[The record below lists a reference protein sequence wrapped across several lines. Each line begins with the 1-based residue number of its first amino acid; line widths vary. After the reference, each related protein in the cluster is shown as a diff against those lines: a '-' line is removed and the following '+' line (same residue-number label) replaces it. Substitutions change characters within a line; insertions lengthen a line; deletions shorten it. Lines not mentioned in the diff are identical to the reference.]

1 MKGGI
6 FPNGK
11 MTVKMFKLAKRY
23 LGAVRK
29 EIIIGQSAKLTE
41 AIFEV
46 IVPLIMAN
54 IVDKGINGGL
64 GKPYILKMGGILVL
78 LGALGLAFALI
89 CQYLASKASQSVG
102 TVIRSDMFRHINT
115 LSHSELDRLG
125 TPSLITRL
133 TNDINQVERAVAMFI
148 RLVVRAPFI
157 VIGSAVMAMSI
168 NLKMSIIFVVI
179 MPLVA
184 LVLYLIMSRSV
195 KYYKVIQKKLD
206 RISLVTREGLSGVRV
221 IRAFSR
227 QDTERKRFGD
237 ANDEYLDI
245 SLRVGRL
252 SALLNPLTYV
262 ILNLSIAFIV
272 YYGGTLVNIGDLTQG
287 EVIAFVNYMT
297 QISLAL
303 VVVANLV
310 VLFTKAA
317 ASSARINEVLETKP
331 SIVSGTAAEGTNSEN
346 AVEFTHVY
354 FSYNGSSEY
363 ALEDINFTAKKGE
376 TIGIIGGT
384 GSGKSTLASL
394 IPRFYDI
401 TKGELKIDGINADEY
416 DTQALR
422 GNIGTVPQKAV
433 LFSGTVAE
441 NMRWGKRDATD
452 GEIMSALETAQA
464 KEFVD
469 KMPDGLKTHISQGGK
484 NLSGGQKQ
492 RLTIARALVS
502 RPKILILDD
511 SASALDFATDAAL
524 RKAVAGIK
532 DMTVFIISQRA
543 NSVMQADKIIVLDD
557 GKQAGIGT
565 HAELLENCDIYRE
578 ICYSQL
584 SKEEAQ
590 SNG

>member
-1 MKGGI
+1 
-6 FPNGK
+6 
-11 MTVKMFKLAKRY
+11 MFKLAKRY
-23 LGAVRK
+23 LGAVK
-29 EIIIGQSAKLTE
+29 QYVIIGQTSKLIE

-46 IVPLIMAN
+46 IVPLIMAA
-54 IVDKGINGGL
+54 IVDNGIKGNM
-64 GKPYILKMGGILVL
+64 GKGYIYKMGGVLVL
-78 LGALGLAFALI
+78 LGVLGLCFALI

-102 TVIRSDMFRHINT
+102 TVMRNDMFRHINS
-115 LSHSELDRLG
+115 LSHAELDRLG

-133 TNDINQVERAVAMFI
+133 TNDINQVQQAVAMFI

-157 VIGSAVMAMSI
+157 VIGSAIMAMSI
-168 NLKMSIIFVVI
+168 DLKLSVIFVI
-179 MPLVA
+179 IIPLVV
-184 LVLYLIMSRSV
+184 LVLYIIMSRSI

-227 QDTERKRFGD
+227 QDTEQKRFD
-237 ANDEYLDI
+237 EANDDYLEI

-262 ILNLSIAFIV
+262 ILNLAIAAIV
-272 YYGGTLVNIGDLTQG
+272 WFGGVRVNIGQLTQG

-317 ASSARINEVLETKP
+317 ASSARINEVLEIEP
-331 SIVSGTAAEGTNSEN
+331 SIKNGTEQNGAGSEN
-346 AVEFTHVY
+346 AVEFSHVF
-354 FSYNGSSEY
+354 FSYNNSGEY
-363 ALEDINFTAKKGE
+363 ALEDIDFTAKKGQ
-376 TIGIIGGT
+376 TIGVIGGT

-401 TKGELKIDGINADEY
+401 SKGELKIDGTNAADY
-416 DTQALR
+416 DTTALR
-422 GNIGTVPQKAV
+422 QRIGVVPQKAV
-433 LFSGTVAE
+433 LFSGTIAE

-452 GEIMSALETAQA
+452 EEIWKALETAQA
-464 KEFVD
+464 KEFVE
-469 KMPDGLKTHISQGGK
+469 KMPEGLNTHIAQGGK

-502 RPKILILDD
+502 QPNILILDD

-524 RKAVAGIK
+524 RKAIAQNTTG
-532 DMTVFIISQRA
+532 MTTFIISQRA
-543 NSVMQADKIIVLDD
+543 NSIMQADRIIVLDD
-557 GKQAGIGT
+557 GKQVGLGT
-565 HAELLENCDIYRE
+565 HKELLENCDVYRE

-584 SKEEAQ
+584 SKEEA
-590 SNG
+590 NGNE

>member
-1 MKGGI
+1 
-6 FPNGK
+6 
-11 MTVKMFKLAKRY
+11 MFKLAKRY
-23 LGAVRK
+23 LGSVK
-29 EIIIGQSAKLTE
+29 QYVIIGQTSKLIE

-46 IVPLIMAN
+46 IVPLIMAA
-54 IVDKGINGGL
+54 IVDNGIKGNM
-64 GKPYILKMGGILVL
+64 GKGYIYKMGGVLVL
-78 LGALGLAFALI
+78 LGVLGLCFALI

-102 TVIRSDMFRHINT
+102 TVMRNDMFRHINS
-115 LSHSELDRLG
+115 LSHAELDRLG

-133 TNDINQVERAVAMFI
+133 TNDINQVQQAVAMFI

-157 VIGSAVMAMSI
+157 VIGSAIMAMSI
-168 NLKMSIIFVVI
+168 DLKLSVIFVI
-179 MPLVA
+179 IIPLVV
-184 LVLYLIMSRSV
+184 LVLYIIMSRSI

-227 QDTERKRFGD
+227 QDTEQKRFD
-237 ANDEYLDI
+237 EANDDYLDI

-262 ILNLSIAFIV
+262 ILNLAIAAIV
-272 YYGGTLVNIGDLTQG
+272 WFGGVRVNIGQLTQG

-317 ASSARINEVLETKP
+317 ASSARINEVLEIEP
-331 SIVSGTAAEGTNSEN
+331 SIKNGTEQNGAGSAN
-346 AVEFTHVY
+346 AVEFSHVY
-354 FSYNGSSEY
+354 FSYNSSGEY
-363 ALEDINFTAKKGE
+363 ALEDIDFTAKKGE
-376 TIGIIGGT
+376 TIGVIGGT
-384 GSGKSTLASL
+384 GSGKSTLAAL

-401 TKGELKIDGINADEY
+401 SKGELKIDGTEAADY
-416 DTQALR
+416 DTTSLR
-422 GNIGTVPQKAV
+422 KRVGVVPQKAV

-452 GEIMSALETAQA
+452 EEIWKALEAAQA
-464 KEFVD
+464 KEFVE
-469 KMPDGLKTHISQGGK
+469 KMPEGLNTHIAQGGK

-502 RPKILILDD
+502 QPDILILDD

-524 RKAVAGIK
+524 RKAIAQNTTG
-532 DMTVFIISQRA
+532 MTTFIISQRA
-543 NSVMQADKIIVLDD
+543 NSIMQADQIIVLDD
-557 GKQAGIGT
+557 GKQVGLGT
-565 HAELLENCDIYRE
+565 HKELLESCDVYRE

-584 SKEEAQ
+584 SKEEA
-590 SNG
+590 NGNE

>member
-1 MKGGI
+1 
-6 FPNGK
+6 
-11 MTVKMFKLAKRY
+11 MFKLAKRY
-23 LGAVRK
+23 LGSVK
-29 EIIIGQSAKLTE
+29 QYVIIGQTSKLIE

-46 IVPLIMAN
+46 IVPLIMAA
-54 IVDKGINGGL
+54 IVDNGIKGNM
-64 GKPYILKMGGILVL
+64 GKCYVYKMGGVLIL
-78 LGALGLAFALI
+78 LGVLGLCFALI

-102 TVIRSDMFRHINT
+102 TVMRNDMFRHINS
-115 LSHSELDRLG
+115 LSHAELDKLG

-133 TNDINQVERAVAMFI
+133 TNDINQVQQAVAMFI

-157 VIGSAVMAMSI
+157 VIGSAIMAMSI
-168 NLKMSIIFVVI
+168 DLKLSVIFVI
-179 MPLVA
+179 IIPLVV
-184 LVLYLIMSRSV
+184 LVLYLIMSRSI

-227 QDTERKRFGD
+227 QDTEQKRFD
-237 ANDEYLDI
+237 EANDDYLDI

-262 ILNLSIAFIV
+262 ILNLAIAAIV
-272 YYGGTLVNIGDLTQG
+272 WYGGVGVDTGRLTQG

-317 ASSARINEVLETKP
+317 ASSSRINEVLEIEP
-331 SIVSGTAAEGTNSEN
+331 SIKNGTEKDGAGSEN
-346 AVEFTHVY
+346 AVEFSHVY
-354 FSYNGSSEY
+354 FSYNNSGEY
-363 ALEDINFTAKKGE
+363 ALEDIDLTAKKGE
-376 TIGIIGGT
+376 TIGVIGGT

-401 TKGELKIDGINADEY
+401 SKGELKINGTNAADY
-416 DTQALR
+416 DTTALR
-422 GNIGTVPQKAV
+422 QKVGVVPQKAV
-433 LFSGTVAE
+433 LFSGTIAE

-452 GEIMSALETAQA
+452 EEIWKALETAQA
-464 KEFVD
+464 KEFVE
-469 KMPDGLKTHISQGGK
+469 KMPDGLDTHIAQGGK

-502 RPKILILDD
+502 QPDILILDD

-524 RKAVAGIK
+524 RKAIAQNTTG
-532 DMTVFIISQRA
+532 MTTFIISQRA
-543 NSVMQADKIIVLDD
+543 NSIMQADKIIVLDD
-557 GKQAGIGT
+557 GRQAGLGT
-565 HAELLENCDIYRE
+565 HRELLESCGVYRE

-584 SKEEAQ
+584 SKEEA
-590 SNG
+590 NGNE

>member
-1 MKGGI
+1 
-6 FPNGK
+6 
-11 MTVKMFKLAKRY
+11 MFKLAKRY
-23 LGAVRK
+23 LGSVK
-29 EIIIGQSAKLTE
+29 QYIIIGQTSKLIE

-46 IVPLIMAN
+46 IVPLIMAA
-54 IVDKGINGGL
+54 IVDNGIKGNM
-64 GKPYILKMGGILVL
+64 GKGYVYKMGGVLIL
-78 LGALGLAFALI
+78 LGVLGLCFALI

-102 TVIRSDMFRHINT
+102 TVMRNDMFRHINS
-115 LSHSELDRLG
+115 LSHAELDRLG

-133 TNDINQVERAVAMFI
+133 TNDINQVQQAVAMFI

-157 VIGSAVMAMSI
+157 VIGSAIMAMSI
-168 NLKMSIIFVVI
+168 DLKLSVIFVI
-179 MPLVA
+179 IIPLVV
-184 LVLYLIMSRSV
+184 LVLYLIMSRSI

-227 QDTERKRFGD
+227 QDTEQKRFD
-237 ANDEYLDI
+237 EANDDYLDI

-262 ILNLSIAFIV
+262 ILNLAIAAIV
-272 YYGGTLVNIGDLTQG
+272 WYGGVGVDTGRLTQG

-317 ASSARINEVLETKP
+317 ASSARINEVLEIEP
-331 SIVSGTAAEGTNSEN
+331 SIKNGTEKDGAGSEN
-346 AVEFTHVY
+346 AVEFSHVY
-354 FSYNGSSEY
+354 FSYNNSGEY
-363 ALEDINFTAKKGE
+363 ALEDIDLTAKKGE
-376 TIGIIGGT
+376 TIGVIGGT

-401 TKGELKIDGINADEY
+401 SKGELKINGTDASDY
-416 DTQALR
+416 DTTALR
-422 GNIGTVPQKAV
+422 QKVGVVPQKAV
-433 LFSGTVAE
+433 LFSGTIAE

-452 GEIMSALETAQA
+452 EEIWKALETAQA
-464 KEFVD
+464 KEFVE
-469 KMPDGLKTHISQGGK
+469 KMPDGLDTHIVQGGK

-502 RPKILILDD
+502 QPDILILDD

-524 RKAVAGIK
+524 RKAIAQNTTG
-532 DMTVFIISQRA
+532 MTTFIISQRA
-543 NSVMQADKIIVLDD
+543 NSIMQADKIIVLDD
-557 GKQAGIGT
+557 GRQAGLGT
-565 HAELLENCDIYRE
+565 HRELLESCGVYRE

-584 SKEEAQ
+584 SKEEA
-590 SNG
+590 NGNE

>member
-1 MKGGI
+1 
-6 FPNGK
+6 

-227 QDTERKRFGD
+227 QDTEQERFD
-237 ANDEYLDI
+237 EANDEYLDI
-245 SLRVGRL
+245 SLKVGRL
-252 SALLNPLTYV
+252 SALLNPLTYI

-272 YYGGTLVNIGDLTQG
+272 YYGGNLVNIGNLTQG

>member
-1 MKGGI
+1 
-6 FPNGK
+6 
-11 MTVKMFKLAKRY
+11 MFKLAKRY
-23 LGAVRK
+23 LGAVK
-29 EIIIGQSAKLTE
+29 QYVIIGQTSKLIE

-46 IVPLIMAN
+46 IVPLIMAA
-54 IVDKGINGGL
+54 IVDNGIKGNM
-64 GKPYILKMGGILVL
+64 GKGYIYKMGGVLVL
-78 LGALGLAFALI
+78 LGVLGLCFALI

-102 TVIRSDMFRHINT
+102 TVMRNDMFRHINS
-115 LSHSELDRLG
+115 LSHAELDRLG

-133 TNDINQVERAVAMFI
+133 TNDINQVQQAVAMFI

-157 VIGSAVMAMSI
+157 VIGSAIMAMSI
-168 NLKMSIIFVVI
+168 DLKLSVIFVI
-179 MPLVA
+179 IIPLVV
-184 LVLYLIMSRSV
+184 LVLYIIMSRSI

-227 QDTERKRFGD
+227 QDTEQKRFD
-237 ANDEYLDI
+237 EANDDYLEI

-262 ILNLSIAFIV
+262 ILNLAIAAIV
-272 YYGGTLVNIGDLTQG
+272 WFGGVRVNIGQLTQG

-317 ASSARINEVLETKP
+317 ASSARINEVLEIEP
-331 SIVSGTAAEGTNSEN
+331 SIKNGTEKNGAGSEN
-346 AVEFTHVY
+346 AVEFSHVY
-354 FSYNGSSEY
+354 FSYNNSGEY
-363 ALEDINFTAKKGE
+363 ALEDIDFTAKKGQ
-376 TIGIIGGT
+376 TIGVIGGT

-401 TKGELKIDGINADEY
+401 SKGELKIDGTNAADY
-416 DTQALR
+416 DTTSLR
-422 GNIGTVPQKAV
+422 QRIGVVPQKAV
-433 LFSGTVAE
+433 LFSGTIAE

-452 GEIMSALETAQA
+452 EEIWKALETAQA
-464 KEFVD
+464 KEFVE
-469 KMPDGLKTHISQGGK
+469 KMPEGLNTHIAQGGK

-502 RPKILILDD
+502 QPGILILDD

-524 RKAVAGIK
+524 RKAIAQNTTG
-532 DMTVFIISQRA
+532 MTTFIISQRA
-543 NSVMQADKIIVLDD
+543 NSIMQADKIIVLDD
-557 GKQAGIGT
+557 GKQVGLGT
-565 HAELLENCDIYRE
+565 HKELLESCDVYRE

-584 SKEEAQ
+584 SKEEA
-590 SNG
+590 NGNE

>member
-1 MKGGI
+1 
-6 FPNGK
+6 
-11 MTVKMFKLAKRY
+11 MFKLAKRY
-23 LGAVRK
+23 LGSVK
-29 EIIIGQSAKLTE
+29 QYIIVGQTSKLIE

-46 IVPLIMAN
+46 IVPLIMAA
-54 IVDKGINGGL
+54 IVDNGIKGNM
-64 GKPYILKMGGILVL
+64 GKGYVYKMGGVLIL
-78 LGALGLAFALI
+78 LGVLGLCFALI

-102 TVIRSDMFRHINT
+102 TVMRNDMFRHINS
-115 LSHSELDRLG
+115 LSHAELDRLG

-133 TNDINQVERAVAMFI
+133 TNDINQVQQAVAMFI

-157 VIGSAVMAMSI
+157 VIGSAIMAMSI
-168 NLKMSIIFVVI
+168 DLKLSVIFVI
-179 MPLVA
+179 IIPLVV
-184 LVLYLIMSRSV
+184 LVLYLIMSRSI

-227 QDTERKRFGD
+227 QDTEQKRFNE
-237 ANDEYLDI
+237 ANDDYLDI

-262 ILNLSIAFIV
+262 ILNLAIAAIV
-272 YYGGTLVNIGDLTQG
+272 WYGGVGVDTGRLTQG

-317 ASSARINEVLETKP
+317 ASSTRINEVLEIEP
-331 SIVSGTAAEGTNSEN
+331 SIKNGTEKDGAGSEN
-346 AVEFTHVY
+346 AVEFSHVY
-354 FSYNGSSEY
+354 FSYNNSGEY
-363 ALEDINFTAKKGE
+363 ALEDIDLTAKKGE
-376 TIGIIGGT
+376 TIGVIGGT

-401 TKGELKIDGINADEY
+401 SKGELKINGTDAADY
-416 DTQALR
+416 DTTALR
-422 GNIGTVPQKAV
+422 QKIGVVPQKAV
-433 LFSGTVAE
+433 LFSGTIAE

-452 GEIMSALETAQA
+452 EEIWKALETAQA
-464 KEFVD
+464 KEFVE
-469 KMPDGLKTHISQGGK
+469 KMPDGLDTHIVQGGK

-502 RPKILILDD
+502 QPDILILDD

-524 RKAVAGIK
+524 RKAIAQNTTG
-532 DMTVFIISQRA
+532 MTTFIISQRA
-543 NSVMQADKIIVLDD
+543 NSIMQADKIIVLDD
-557 GKQAGIGT
+557 GRQAGLGT
-565 HAELLENCDIYRE
+565 HRELLESCSVYRE

-584 SKEEAQ
+584 SKEEA
-590 SNG
+590 NGNE

>member
-1 MKGGI
+1 
-6 FPNGK
+6 
-11 MTVKMFKLAKRY
+11 MFKLAKRY
-23 LGAVRK
+23 LGSVK
-29 EIIIGQSAKLTE
+29 QYIIIGQTSKLIE

-46 IVPLIMAN
+46 IVPLIMAA
-54 IVDKGINGGL
+54 IVDNGIKGNM
-64 GKPYILKMGGILVL
+64 GKGYVYKMGGVLIL
-78 LGALGLAFALI
+78 LGVLGLCFALI

-102 TVIRSDMFRHINT
+102 TVMRNDMFRHINS
-115 LSHSELDRLG
+115 LSHAELDRLG

-133 TNDINQVERAVAMFI
+133 TNDINQVQQAVAMFI

-157 VIGSAVMAMSI
+157 VIGSAIMAMSI
-168 NLKMSIIFVVI
+168 DLKLSVIFVI
-179 MPLVA
+179 IIPLVV
-184 LVLYLIMSRSV
+184 LVLYLIMSRSI

-227 QDTERKRFGD
+227 QDTEQKRFD
-237 ANDEYLDI
+237 EANDDYLDI

-262 ILNLSIAFIV
+262 ILNLAIAAIV
-272 YYGGTLVNIGDLTQG
+272 WYGGVGVDAGRLTQG

-317 ASSARINEVLETKP
+317 ASSARINEVLEIEP
-331 SIVSGTAAEGTNSEN
+331 SIKNGTEKDGAGSEN
-346 AVEFTHVY
+346 AVEFSHVY
-354 FSYNGSSEY
+354 FSYNNSGEY
-363 ALEDINFTAKKGE
+363 ALEDIDLTAKKGE
-376 TIGIIGGT
+376 TIGVIGGT

-401 TKGELKIDGINADEY
+401 SKGELKINGTDAADY
-416 DTQALR
+416 DTTALR
-422 GNIGTVPQKAV
+422 QKVGVVPQKAV
-433 LFSGTVAE
+433 LFSGTIAE

-452 GEIMSALETAQA
+452 EEIWKALETAQA
-464 KEFVD
+464 KEFVE
-469 KMPDGLKTHISQGGK
+469 KMPDGLDTHIAQGGK

-502 RPKILILDD
+502 QPDILILDD

-524 RKAVAGIK
+524 RKAIAQNTTG
-532 DMTVFIISQRA
+532 MTTFIISQRA
-543 NSVMQADKIIVLDD
+543 NSIMQADKIIVLDD
-557 GKQAGIGT
+557 GRQAGLGT
-565 HAELLENCDIYRE
+565 HRELLESCGVYRE

-584 SKEEAQ
+584 SKEEA
-590 SNG
+590 NGNE

>member
-1 MKGGI
+1 
-6 FPNGK
+6 
-11 MTVKMFKLAKRY
+11 MFKLAKRY
-23 LGAVRK
+23 LGSVK
-29 EIIIGQSAKLTE
+29 QYVIIGQTSKLIE

-46 IVPLIMAN
+46 IVPLIMAA
-54 IVDKGINGGL
+54 IVDNGIKGNM
-64 GKPYILKMGGILVL
+64 GKGYVYKMGGVLIL
-78 LGALGLAFALI
+78 LGVLGLCFALI

-102 TVIRSDMFRHINT
+102 TVMRNDMFRHINS
-115 LSHSELDRLG
+115 LSHAELDRLG

-133 TNDINQVERAVAMFI
+133 TNDINQVQQAVAMFI

-157 VIGSAVMAMSI
+157 VIGSAIMAMSI
-168 NLKMSIIFVVI
+168 DLKLSVIFVI
-179 MPLVA
+179 IIPLVV
-184 LVLYLIMSRSV
+184 LVLYLIMSRSI

-206 RISLVTREGLSGVRV
+206 RISLITREGLSGVRV

-227 QDTERKRFGD
+227 QDTEQKRFD
-237 ANDEYLDI
+237 EANDDYLDI

-262 ILNLSIAFIV
+262 ILNLAIAAIV
-272 YYGGTLVNIGDLTQG
+272 WYGGVGVDAGRLTQG

-317 ASSARINEVLETKP
+317 ASSARINEVLEIEP
-331 SIVSGTAAEGTNSEN
+331 SIKNGTKKDGAGSEN
-346 AVEFTHVY
+346 AVEFSHVY
-354 FSYNGSSEY
+354 FSYNNSGEY
-363 ALEDINFTAKKGE
+363 ALEDIDLTAKKGE
-376 TIGIIGGT
+376 TIGVIGGT

-401 TKGELKIDGINADEY
+401 SKGELKINGTDASDY
-416 DTQALR
+416 DTTALR
-422 GNIGTVPQKAV
+422 QKVGVVPQKAV
-433 LFSGTVAE
+433 LFSGTIAE

-452 GEIMSALETAQA
+452 EEIWKALETAQA
-464 KEFVD
+464 KEFVE
-469 KMPDGLKTHISQGGK
+469 KMPDGLDTHIAQGGK

-502 RPKILILDD
+502 QPDILILDD

-524 RKAVAGIK
+524 RKAIAQNTTG
-532 DMTVFIISQRA
+532 MTTFIISQRA
-543 NSVMQADKIIVLDD
+543 NSIMQADKIIVLDD
-557 GKQAGIGT
+557 GRQAGLGT
-565 HAELLENCDIYRE
+565 HRELLESCGVYRE

-584 SKEEAQ
+584 SKEEA
-590 SNG
+590 NGNE

>member
-1 MKGGI
+1 
-6 FPNGK
+6 
-11 MTVKMFKLAKRY
+11 MFKLAKRY
-23 LGAVRK
+23 LGSVK
-29 EIIIGQSAKLTE
+29 QYVIIGQTSKLIE

-46 IVPLIMAN
+46 IVPLIMAA
-54 IVDKGINGGL
+54 IVDNGIKGNM
-64 GKPYILKMGGILVL
+64 GKGYIYKMGGVLVL
-78 LGALGLAFALI
+78 LGVLGLCFALI

-102 TVIRSDMFRHINT
+102 TVMRNDMFRHINS
-115 LSHSELDRLG
+115 LSHAELDRLG

-133 TNDINQVERAVAMFI
+133 TNDINQVQQAVAMFI

-157 VIGSAVMAMSI
+157 VIGSAIMAMSI
-168 NLKMSIIFVVI
+168 DLKLSVIFVI
-179 MPLVA
+179 IIPLVV
-184 LVLYLIMSRSV
+184 LVLYIIMSRSI

-227 QDTERKRFGD
+227 QDTEQKRFD
-237 ANDEYLDI
+237 EANDDYLEI

-262 ILNLSIAFIV
+262 ILNLAIAAIV
-272 YYGGTLVNIGDLTQG
+272 WFGGVRVNIGQLTQG

-317 ASSARINEVLETKP
+317 ASSARINEVLEIEP
-331 SIVSGTAAEGTNSEN
+331 SIKNGTEQNGVGSEN
-346 AVEFTHVY
+346 AVEFSHVF
-354 FSYNGSSEY
+354 FSYNNSGEY
-363 ALEDINFTAKKGE
+363 ALEDIDFTAKKGQ
-376 TIGIIGGT
+376 TIGVIGGT

-401 TKGELKIDGINADEY
+401 SKGELKIDGTNAADY
-416 DTQALR
+416 DTTALR
-422 GNIGTVPQKAV
+422 QRIGVVPQKTV
-433 LFSGTVAE
+433 LFSGTIAE

-452 GEIMSALETAQA
+452 EEIWKALETAQA
-464 KEFVD
+464 KEFVE
-469 KMPDGLKTHISQGGK
+469 KMPEGLNTHIAQGGK

-502 RPKILILDD
+502 QPDILILDD

-524 RKAVAGIK
+524 RKAIAQNTTG
-532 DMTVFIISQRA
+532 MTTFIISQRA
-543 NSVMQADKIIVLDD
+543 NSIMQADRIIVLDD
-557 GKQAGIGT
+557 GKQVGLGT
-565 HAELLENCDIYRE
+565 HKELLENCDVYRE

-584 SKEEAQ
+584 SKEEA
-590 SNG
+590 NGNE

>member
-1 MKGGI
+1 
-6 FPNGK
+6 
-11 MTVKMFKLAKRY
+11 MFKLAKRY
-23 LGAVRK
+23 LGSVK
-29 EIIIGQSAKLTE
+29 KYIIIGQTSKLIE

-46 IVPLIMAN
+46 IVPLIMAA
-54 IVDKGINGGL
+54 IVDNGIKGNM
-64 GKPYILKMGGILVL
+64 GKGYVYKMGGVLIL
-78 LGALGLAFALI
+78 LGVLGLCFALI

-102 TVIRSDMFRHINT
+102 TVMRNDMFRHINS
-115 LSHSELDRLG
+115 LSHAELDRLG

-133 TNDINQVERAVAMFI
+133 TNDINQVQQAVAMFI

-157 VIGSAVMAMSI
+157 VIGSAIMAMSI
-168 NLKMSIIFVVI
+168 DLKLSVIFVI
-179 MPLVA
+179 IIPLVV
-184 LVLYLIMSRSV
+184 LVLYLIMSRSI

-227 QDTERKRFGD
+227 QDTEQKRFD
-237 ANDEYLDI
+237 EANDDYLDI

-262 ILNLSIAFIV
+262 ILNLAIAAIV
-272 YYGGTLVNIGDLTQG
+272 WYGGVGVDTGRLTQG

-317 ASSARINEVLETKP
+317 ASSARINEVLEIEP
-331 SIVSGTAAEGTNSEN
+331 SIKNGTEKNGAGSEN
-346 AVEFTHVY
+346 AVEFSHVY
-354 FSYNGSSEY
+354 FSYNNSGEY
-363 ALEDINFTAKKGE
+363 ALEDIDLTAKKGE
-376 TIGIIGGT
+376 TIGVIGGT

-401 TKGELKIDGINADEY
+401 SKGELKINGTNAADY
-416 DTQALR
+416 DTTALR
-422 GNIGTVPQKAV
+422 QKVGVVPQKAV
-433 LFSGTVAE
+433 LFSGTIAE

-452 GEIMSALETAQA
+452 EEIWKALETAQA
-464 KEFVD
+464 KEFVE
-469 KMPDGLKTHISQGGK
+469 KMPDGLDTHIVQGGK

-502 RPKILILDD
+502 QPDILILDD

-524 RKAVAGIK
+524 RKAIAQNTTG
-532 DMTVFIISQRA
+532 MTTFIISQRA
-543 NSVMQADKIIVLDD
+543 NSIMQADKIIVLDD
-557 GKQAGIGT
+557 GRQAGLGT
-565 HAELLENCDIYRE
+565 HRELLESCGVYRE

-584 SKEEAQ
+584 SKEEA
-590 SNG
+590 NGNE

>member
-1 MKGGI
+1 
-6 FPNGK
+6 
-11 MTVKMFKLAKRY
+11 MFKLAKRY
-23 LGAVRK
+23 LGSVK
-29 EIIIGQSAKLTE
+29 QYIIIGQTSKLIE

-46 IVPLIMAN
+46 IVPLIMAA
-54 IVDKGINGGL
+54 IVDNGIKGNM
-64 GKPYILKMGGILVL
+64 GKGYVYKMGGVLIL
-78 LGALGLAFALI
+78 LGVLGLCFALI

-102 TVIRSDMFRHINT
+102 TVMRNDMFRHINS
-115 LSHSELDRLG
+115 LSHAELDRLG

-133 TNDINQVERAVAMFI
+133 TNDINQVQQAVAMFI

-157 VIGSAVMAMSI
+157 VIGSTIMAMSI
-168 NLKMSIIFVVI
+168 DLKLSVIFVI
-179 MPLVA
+179 IIPLVV
-184 LVLYLIMSRSV
+184 LVLYLIMSRSI

-227 QDTERKRFGD
+227 QDTEQKRFD
-237 ANDEYLDI
+237 KANDDYLDI

-262 ILNLSIAFIV
+262 ILNLAIAAIV
-272 YYGGTLVNIGDLTQG
+272 WYGGVGVDAGRLTQG

-317 ASSARINEVLETKP
+317 ASSARINEVLEIEP
-331 SIVSGTAAEGTNSEN
+331 SIKNGTEKDGAGSEN
-346 AVEFTHVY
+346 AVEFSHVY
-354 FSYNGSSEY
+354 FSYNNSGEY
-363 ALEDINFTAKKGE
+363 ALEDIDLTAKKGE
-376 TIGIIGGT
+376 TIGVIGGT

-401 TKGELKIDGINADEY
+401 SKGELKINGTNAADY
-416 DTQALR
+416 DTTALR
-422 GNIGTVPQKAV
+422 QKIGVVPQKAV
-433 LFSGTVAE
+433 LFSGTIAE

-452 GEIMSALETAQA
+452 EEIWKALETAQA
-464 KEFVD
+464 KEFVE
-469 KMPDGLKTHISQGGK
+469 KMPDGLDTHIAQGGK

-502 RPKILILDD
+502 QPDILILDD

-524 RKAVAGIK
+524 RKAIAQNTTG
-532 DMTVFIISQRA
+532 MTTFIISQRA
-543 NSVMQADKIIVLDD
+543 NSIMQADKIIVLDD
-557 GKQAGIGT
+557 GRQAGLGT
-565 HAELLENCDIYRE
+565 HRELLESCGVYRE

-584 SKEEAQ
+584 SKEEA
-590 SNG
+590 NGNE

>member
-1 MKGGI
+1 
-6 FPNGK
+6 
-11 MTVKMFKLAKRY
+11 MFKLAKRY
-23 LGAVRK
+23 LGSIK
-29 EIIIGQSAKLTE
+29 QYIIVGQTSKLIE

-46 IVPLIMAN
+46 IVPLIMAA
-54 IVDKGINGGL
+54 IVDNGIKGNM
-64 GKPYILKMGGILVL
+64 GKGYVYKMGGVLIL
-78 LGALGLAFALI
+78 LGVLGLCFALI

-102 TVIRSDMFRHINT
+102 TVMRNDMFRHINS
-115 LSHSELDRLG
+115 LSHAELDRLG

-133 TNDINQVERAVAMFI
+133 TNDINQVQQAVAMFI

-157 VIGSAVMAMSI
+157 VIGSAIMAMSI
-168 NLKMSIIFVVI
+168 DLKLSVIFVI
-179 MPLVA
+179 IIPLVV
-184 LVLYLIMSRSV
+184 LVLYLIMSRSI

-206 RISLVTREGLSGVRV
+206 RISLVTREGLSGIRV

-227 QDTERKRFGD
+227 QDTEQKRFD
-237 ANDEYLDI
+237 EANDDYLDI

-262 ILNLSIAFIV
+262 ILNLAIAAIV
-272 YYGGTLVNIGDLTQG
+272 WYGGVGVDTGRLTQG

-317 ASSARINEVLETKP
+317 ASSARINEVLEIEP
-331 SIVSGTAAEGTNSEN
+331 SIKNGTEKDGAGSEN
-346 AVEFTHVY
+346 AVEFSHVY
-354 FSYNGSSEY
+354 FSYNNSGEY
-363 ALEDINFTAKKGE
+363 ALEDIDLTAKKGE
-376 TIGIIGGT
+376 TIGVIGGT

-401 TKGELKIDGINADEY
+401 SKGELKINGTNAADY
-416 DTQALR
+416 DTTALR
-422 GNIGTVPQKAV
+422 QKVGVVPQKAV
-433 LFSGTVAE
+433 LFSGTIAE

-452 GEIMSALETAQA
+452 EEIWKALETAQA
-464 KEFVD
+464 KEFVE
-469 KMPDGLKTHISQGGK
+469 KMPDGLDTHIVQGGK

-502 RPKILILDD
+502 QPDILILDD

-524 RKAVAGIK
+524 RQAIAQNTTG
-532 DMTVFIISQRA
+532 MTTFIISQRA
-543 NSVMQADKIIVLDD
+543 NSIMQADKIIVLDD
-557 GKQAGIGT
+557 GRQAGLGT
-565 HAELLENCDIYRE
+565 HRELLESCGVYRE

-584 SKEEAQ
+584 SKEEA
-590 SNG
+590 NGNE

>member
-1 MKGGI
+1 
-6 FPNGK
+6 
-11 MTVKMFKLAKRY
+11 MFKLAKRY
-23 LGAVRK
+23 LGSVK
-29 EIIIGQSAKLTE
+29 QYIIIGQTSKLIE

-46 IVPLIMAN
+46 IVPLIMAA
-54 IVDKGINGGL
+54 IVDNGIKGNM
-64 GKPYILKMGGILVL
+64 GKGYVYKMGGVLIL
-78 LGALGLAFALI
+78 LGVLGLCFALI

-102 TVIRSDMFRHINT
+102 TVMRNDMFRHINS
-115 LSHSELDRLG
+115 LSHAELDRLG

-133 TNDINQVERAVAMFI
+133 TNDINQVQQAVAMFI

-157 VIGSAVMAMSI
+157 VIGSAIMAMSI
-168 NLKMSIIFVVI
+168 DLKLSVIFVI
-179 MPLVA
+179 IIPLVV
-184 LVLYLIMSRSV
+184 LVLYLIMSRSI

-227 QDTERKRFGD
+227 QDTEQKRFD
-237 ANDEYLDI
+237 EANDDYLDI

-262 ILNLSIAFIV
+262 ILNLAIAAIV
-272 YYGGTLVNIGDLTQG
+272 WYGGVGVDTGRLTQG

-317 ASSARINEVLETKP
+317 ASSARINEVLEIEP
-331 SIVSGTAAEGTNSEN
+331 SIKNGTEKDGAGSEN
-346 AVEFTHVY
+346 AVEFSHVY
-354 FSYNGSSEY
+354 FSYNNSGEY
-363 ALEDINFTAKKGE
+363 ALEDIDLTAKKGE
-376 TIGIIGGT
+376 TIGVIGGT

-401 TKGELKIDGINADEY
+401 SKGELKINGTNAADY
-416 DTQALR
+416 DTTALR
-422 GNIGTVPQKAV
+422 QKVGVVPQKAV
-433 LFSGTVAE
+433 LFSGTIAE

-452 GEIMSALETAQA
+452 EEIWKALETAQA
-464 KEFVD
+464 KEFVE
-469 KMPDGLKTHISQGGK
+469 KMPDGLDTHIAQGGK

-502 RPKILILDD
+502 QPDILILDD

-524 RKAVAGIK
+524 RKAIAQNTTG
-532 DMTVFIISQRA
+532 MTTFIISQRA
-543 NSVMQADKIIVLDD
+543 NSIMQADKIIVLDD
-557 GKQAGIGT
+557 GRQAGLGT
-565 HAELLENCDIYRE
+565 HRELLESCDVYRE

-584 SKEEAQ
+584 SKEEA
-590 SNG
+590 NGNE

>member
-1 MKGGI
+1 
-6 FPNGK
+6 
-11 MTVKMFKLAKRY
+11 MFKLAKRY
-23 LGAVRK
+23 LGAVK
-29 EIIIGQSAKLTE
+29 QYVIIGQTSKLIE

-46 IVPLIMAN
+46 IVPLIMAA
-54 IVDKGINGGL
+54 IVDNGIKGNM
-64 GKPYILKMGGILVL
+64 GKGYIYKMGGVLVL
-78 LGALGLAFALI
+78 LGVLGLCFALI

-102 TVIRSDMFRHINT
+102 TVMRNDMFRHINS
-115 LSHSELDRLG
+115 LSHAELDRLG

-133 TNDINQVERAVAMFI
+133 TNDINQVQQAVAMFI

-157 VIGSAVMAMSI
+157 VIGSAIMAMSI
-168 NLKMSIIFVVI
+168 DLKLSVIFVI
-179 MPLVA
+179 IIPLVV
-184 LVLYLIMSRSV
+184 LVLYIIMSRSI

-227 QDTERKRFGD
+227 QDTEQKRFD
-237 ANDEYLDI
+237 EANDDYLEI

-262 ILNLSIAFIV
+262 ILNLAIAAIV
-272 YYGGTLVNIGDLTQG
+272 WFGGVRVNIGQLTQG

-317 ASSARINEVLETKP
+317 ASSARINEVLEIEP
-331 SIVSGTAAEGTNSEN
+331 SIKNGTEQNGAGSEN
-346 AVEFTHVY
+346 AVEFSHVF
-354 FSYNGSSEY
+354 FSYNNSGEY
-363 ALEDINFTAKKGE
+363 ALEDIDFTAKKGQ
-376 TIGIIGGT
+376 TIGVIGGT

-401 TKGELKIDGINADEY
+401 SKGELKIDGTNAADY
-416 DTQALR
+416 DTTALR
-422 GNIGTVPQKAV
+422 QRIGVVPQKAV
-433 LFSGTVAE
+433 LFSGTIAE

-452 GEIMSALETAQA
+452 EEIWKALETAQA
-464 KEFVD
+464 KEFVE
-469 KMPDGLKTHISQGGK
+469 KMPEGLNTHIAQGGK

-502 RPKILILDD
+502 QPGILILDD

-524 RKAVAGIK
+524 RKAIAQNTTG
-532 DMTVFIISQRA
+532 MTTFIISQRA
-543 NSVMQADKIIVLDD
+543 NSIMQADKIIVLDD
-557 GKQAGIGT
+557 GKQVGLGT
-565 HAELLENCDIYRE
+565 HKELLESCDVYRE

-584 SKEEAQ
+584 SKEEA
-590 SNG
+590 NGNE